1 MAAGCDGIVC
11 RPDNSRYLQG
21 VDHVL
26 RIHGTSAVGA
36 MWPLPRAWTSVVHAS
51 ACSSFSCLC
60 WFLIWAAGES
70 ISHTLGLG

>member
-1 MAAGCDGIVC
+1 MAAGCGCNVC
-11 RPDNSRYLQG
+11 GPDNSRGLQC

-26 RIHGTSAVGA
+26 RIHGTYAVGA
-36 MWPLPRAWTSVVHAS
+36 MWPLPRTWTSVVHES
-51 ACSSFSCLC
+51 AGSSFSCLC